1 MEIEMVVNKSRSAYI
16 ALTIVAAIFMS
27 ACGLKGDLYIPS
39 EETQGEATKTQTAE
53 IQNKEEAIVEETN
66 PDDENNLE
74 AAGALPESTP

>member
-1 MEIEMVVNKSRSAYI
+1 MTDMARFETRIAYI
-16 ALTIVAAIFMS
+16 VITIMAVLFLS

-39 EETQGEATKTQTAE
+39 EETQGEVTKTQTTE

-66 PDDENNLE
+66 PDDENDLE